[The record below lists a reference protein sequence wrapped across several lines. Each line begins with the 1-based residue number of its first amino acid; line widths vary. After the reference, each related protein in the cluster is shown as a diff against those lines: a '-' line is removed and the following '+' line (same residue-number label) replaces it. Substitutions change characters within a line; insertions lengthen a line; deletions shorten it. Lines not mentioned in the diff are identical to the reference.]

1 MSQATTTKLYTRDE
15 VIELVHK
22 AHSKAIRKTVLKDY
36 AKTDLGN
43 DTGILMLITAVAVKM
58 AGNADR
64 KLEKLLDKAEG
75 KK

>member
-15 VIELVHK
+15 VIELAQR
-22 AHSKAIRKTVLKDY
+22 AHSRAIRKTIKDY
-36 AKTDLGN
+36 AKELDDASAL
-43 DTGILMLITAVAVKM
+43 LLITAIAVKI

>member
-15 VIELVHK
+15 VLELVHK

-36 AKTDLGN
+36 AEKAGN
-43 DTGILMLITAVAVKM
+43 EAGSLLLITAIAVKM
-58 AGNADR
+58 ASNADR

>member
-15 VIELVHK
+15 VIEIVQK
-22 AHSKAIRKTVLKDY
+22 AHSRAIRKTLKDY
-36 AKTDLGN
+36 AKELGN
-43 DTGILMLITAVAVKM
+43 EAGALLLITAIAVKM

-64 KLEKLLDKAEG
+64 KLEKLLDKTEG

>member
-36 AKTDLGN
+36 AKQLDGE
-43 DTGILMLITAVAVKM
+43 TGSLLVITAVAVKM
-58 AGNADR
+58 AANADR

>member
-36 AKTDLGN
+36 AKQFDGDVL
-43 DTGILMLITAVAVKM
+43 LLITAVAVKT
-58 AGNADR
+58 ATNTDR
-64 KLEKLLDKAEG
+64 KLEKLLDKTEG